1 MFLSQLSLLMFAA
14 LCSLYT
20 TLPTVIFLSPAPRH
34 CRCSVTIVYCICI
47 NIYVHVW
54 NTSLR
59 LVGTVI
65 YATCRRREIVIL
77 EPVSDAKKS
86 TTTKNDKVLRF
97 RACQRR
103 PLDLSLLQPG
113 QYRCRG
119 KVQVAQRDIAACEM
133 PRSNFFILQI

>member
-1 MFLSQLSLLMFAA
+1 M
-14 LCSLYT
+14 
-20 TLPTVIFLSPAPRH
+20 
-34 CRCSVTIVYCICI
+34 VYCICI
-47 NIYVHVW
+47 NIYVHLW

-113 QYRCRG
+113 KYRCG
-119 KVQVAQRDIAACEM
+119 EKTQVAQRDIAACKM
-133 PRSNFFILQI
+133 PRFLYNLFILFFFTHLKDLIMRNQVPQNLA